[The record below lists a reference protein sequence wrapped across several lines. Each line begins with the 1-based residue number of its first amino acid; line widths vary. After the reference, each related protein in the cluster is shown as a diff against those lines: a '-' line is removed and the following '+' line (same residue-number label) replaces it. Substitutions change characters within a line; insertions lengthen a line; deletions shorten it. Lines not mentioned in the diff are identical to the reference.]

1 MGATDSKQRL
11 GERVIVARKKL
22 SEHKETQ
29 LDRLKFFESKSPET
43 VKVMLD
49 SIGESFKTCSPFLEQ
64 TLLIAWQS
72 DPKQCKKI
80 IVESCK
86 KVLSAPII
94 PDEYQWFQ
102 QYVMPSSI

>member
-1 MGATDSKQRL
+1 MGSTDSKQRL
-11 GERVIVARKKL
+11 GEKVIAARKKL
-22 SEHKETQ
+22 EENKQMQS
-29 LDRLKFFESKSPET
+29 DRLQFFESKSPET
-43 VKVMLD
+43 VKVMID
-49 SIGESFKTCSPFLEQ
+49 SIAQSFKTCSPFLEQ

-72 DPKQCKKI
+72 DPEKCQQI
-80 IVESCK
+80 IVQSCK